1 MNHSA
6 TRQMPPPSGDKIAAE
21 IEREMEDR
29 LYPLRNVTLAPAEYH
44 VYLHP
49 DDFAYLEGIIPRIV
63 EDVQACL
70 NLLVQRLNRRSIW
83 SRLADGKRP
92 PIEVPP
98 GGWAIH
104 VKVSTNDE
112 VKPGEIGI
120 HSRLSVP
127 ASARFGSGAGTVRIT
142 ETVVGGADRRS
153 RTRTE
158 SIPAEPQRT
167 TTSVPAV
174 GFTASPPPAAAAS
187 AAVGREIG
195 YQDPTGGYGGAREVA
210 GPPATFAPGASVAKK
225 AESPGV
231 TGLPKGGPHDL
242 SGGHHGSED
251 FAPPPL
257 PRPVVLS
264 GPRLRYRD
272 DSGEHVHP
280 ITKDLTKIGRGG
292 AEHWVDVMV
301 TASAQVSREHCRI
314 RRDAVGRLF
323 LQDVSTWGTYVDGVA
338 VEKYVDGDSAAREHE
353 LSHGVTIRLA
363 DAVTLEL
370 LLR

>member
-1 MNHSA
+1 M
-6 TRQMPPPSGDKIAAE
+6 RQTQPPSGHKIAAE
-21 IEREMEDR
+21 IEREMEER

-44 VYLHP
+44 IYLHP
-49 DDFAYLEGIIPRIV
+49 DDFAYLEGIVPRIV

-83 SRLADGKRP
+83 ARLTDVKRP

-104 VKVSTNDE
+104 VKVSSNDD
-112 VKPGEIGI
+112 VNPGEIGI

-142 ETVVGGADRRS
+142 ETLVAGADRRS

-158 SIPAEPQRT
+158 PIPTE
-167 TTSVPAV
+167 SGPAK
-174 GFTASPPPAAAAS
+174 
-187 AAVGREIG
+187 
-195 YQDPTGGYGGAREVA
+195 A
-210 GPPATFAPGASVAKK
+210 GPYDDSPAKAGPYV
-225 AESPGV
+225 AES
-231 TGLPKGGPHDL
+231 
-242 SGGHHGSED
+242 
-251 FAPPPL
+251 PPL
-257 PRPVVLS
+257 PRPVTLS
-264 GPRLRYRD
+264 GPRLTYRD

-280 ITKDLTKIGRGG
+280 ISKDLTKIGRGG

-301 TASAQVSREHCRI
+301 TAGAQVSREHCRI

-323 LQDVSTWGTYVDGVA
+323 LQDVSTWGTFLNGAA
-338 VEKYVDGDSAAREHE
+338 VEKFVDGDTGAEHE
-353 LSHGVTIRLA
+353 LSHGASIRLA
-363 DAVTLEL
+363 DAVTIEL